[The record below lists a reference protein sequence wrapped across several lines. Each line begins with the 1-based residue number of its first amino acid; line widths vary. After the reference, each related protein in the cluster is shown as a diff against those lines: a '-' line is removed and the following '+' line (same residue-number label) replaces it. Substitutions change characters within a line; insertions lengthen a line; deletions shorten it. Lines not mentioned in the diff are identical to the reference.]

1 MQAIKKGIASLLG
14 ISKPTA
20 LARPPATPTA
30 VSTRT
35 YISFQAIQALKEA
48 PVGKAGLQAFR
59 IQRHGECV
67 QSSHDVKT
75 SMISYLLQDG
85 TMARNEPP
93 QSFWGRLLRMMSWP
107 QGELVPYEGPW
118 TVDAIRALNARHGP
132 LQIATFNLVQ
142 PGQGA
147 EVYRRHHAAVLAAC
161 LPVDGRWIGVLVDGN
176 DLQDNP
182 AVEVLQAWRKAQHDR
197 RPLHRLS
204 RQDFEAASQ
213 SRGPAEAQ
221 QGLDAVDARQL
232 GFRFVDLAQLLDSAL
247 RRACALAEQEVPEV
261 LITQDDLTR
270 HIFYDSTVHVSRPL
284 LPPKVCDELAAAIR
298 AEPALIEQ
306 FT

>member
-14 ISKPTA
+14 ISQPTA

-30 VSTRT
+30 VTARP
-35 YISFQAIQALKEA
+35 YISFRAMQALKEA
-48 PVGKAGLQAFR
+48 PVGQAGLQAFR

-75 SMISYLLQDG
+75 SMIRHLLQDG

-93 QSFWGRLLRMMSWP
+93 QSFWGRLVRMMSWP

-118 TVDAIRALNARHGP
+118 T
-132 LQIATFNLVQ
+132 
-142 PGQGA
+142 
-147 EVYRRHHAAVLAAC
+147 
-161 LPVDGRWIGVLVDGN
+161 
-176 DLQDNP
+176 
-182 AVEVLQAWRKAQHDR
+182 
-197 RPLHRLS
+197 PLHRLS
-204 RQDFEAASQ
+204 RQDFEAASH
-213 SRGPAEAQ
+213 
-221 QGLDAVDARQL
+221 
-232 GFRFVDLAQLLDSAL
+232 
-247 RRACALAEQEVPEV
+247 ACALAEQEVPEV